1 MKIQLLSDGL
11 LKAYSYCRMKSIGLN
26 CIEIN
31 RIETDLGELVER
43 YVDVVVNGKKVW
55 SERVDIT
62 TNLNKY

>member
-1 MKIQLLSDGL
+1 MQWNI
-11 LKAYSYCRMKSIGLN
+11 AE
-26 CIEIN
+26 CIVIN

-62 TNLNKY
+62 TN